1 MNLKVDERRLA
12 FSLLI
17 ILAINSLVYE
27 LSDVVATSGFVS
39 NAGPELIPWLWAFDA
54 IIIIIAAAFYSTV
67 VDRIPRTQ
75 IVGWV
80 FGIFAVLYLVIQ
92 MLFNFGAPEWLSYLL
107 LYILNDQQL
116 IIFPLAFWSLANDV
130 YTNAETKRLFPIIG
144 AGYTVGSI
152 AGNLLAGGSAVI
164 LAERHQSST
173 QLLTLGAVLLL
184 IGAGIM
190 WSVFRNRTVRARQTH
205 EDTSDLRE
213 TVKVGAD
220 FFTNVESFRFL
231 AMAIFLG
238 GLALTIVEY
247 HFLYSL
253 NLATTSDPLEFQ
265 KFYSIYNV
273 AFIIAML
280 LAQWLIAG
288 RILERVNLKNTFVVF
303 PVTLAGVAAI
313 ALTIPGIVTGLA
325 GRFVMRLME
334 RVWDEPSRKSLENL
348 IPDER
353 RGRVSAFLDSYF
365 YAMAT
370 LGTCVI
376 LGTLFFLRSLGLLA
390 EPVVIMIYL
399 GIALVAGIGAVV
411 ATVLMRRI
419 YDKSLL
425 NWRLARSRRK
435 SALDGIEF

>member
-1 MNLKVDERRLA
+1 MNLKADERRFAL
-12 FSLLI
+12 SLLC

-39 NAGPELIPWLWAFDA
+39 NAGPELIPWLWALDA
-54 IIIIIAAAFYSTV
+54 LVIIGAAAWYSTV

-75 IVGWV
+75 IVSWI
-80 FGIFAVLYLVIQ
+80 FGIFAVLYLLIQ
-92 MLFNFGAPEWLSYLL
+92 LSFSFGAPQWLSYLM
-107 LYILNDQQL
+107 LYIINDQQL

-130 YTNAETKRLFPIIG
+130 YTISESKRLFPIIG

-152 AGNLLAGGSAVI
+152 AGNLIAGASAII
-164 LAERHQSST
+164 LAQRSQSAT
-173 QLLTLGAVLLL
+173 QLLTLSAALLL
-184 IGAGIM
+184 IGSGIM
-190 WSVFRNRTVRARQTH
+190 WFIFRNRSVRARQTH

-213 TVKVGAD
+213 TLKTGAD
-220 FFTNVESFRFL
+220 FFANVESFRFL
-231 AMAIFLG
+231 AIAILLG
-238 GLALTIVEY
+238 GLALTIIEY
-247 HFLYSL
+247 HFLYSF
-253 NLATTSDPLEFQ
+253 NAATTSNPLEFQ
-265 KFYSIYNV
+265 KFYSLYNV
-273 AFIIAML
+273 VFIITTL
-280 LAQWLIAG
+280 IAQWTITG
-288 RILERVNLKNTFVVF
+288 RILEKVNIKNTFLVF
-303 PVTLAGVAAI
+303 PITLGVVATVGL
-313 ALTIPGIVTGLA
+313 ALPGLITGIA
-325 GRFVMRLME
+325 GRFLMRLVE

-365 YAMAT
+365 YATAT

-376 LGTLFFLRSLGLLA
+376 LGTLFTLHSLRILT
-390 EPVVIMIYL
+390 EPVVTMIYL
-399 GIALVAGIGAVV
+399 GIALAAAIGAVI